1 MRYVGGDFVLS
12 SAFLRATMASL
23 QDALNLNLAAHSIHK
38 HFARVKIAHSDL
50 AHGLCVHRGVVGD
63 LIPVQ

>member
-1 MRYVGGDFVLS
+1 
-12 SAFLRATMASL
+12 MASL